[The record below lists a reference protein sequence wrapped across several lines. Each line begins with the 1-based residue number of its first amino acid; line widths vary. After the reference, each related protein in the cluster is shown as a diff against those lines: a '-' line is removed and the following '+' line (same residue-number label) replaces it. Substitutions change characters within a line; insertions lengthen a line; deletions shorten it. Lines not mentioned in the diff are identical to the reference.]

1 MSLTLSQA
9 QTLLQGIVGNS
20 GTTRYLGL
28 SSTPPQPIPSS
39 NSGGGEVVS
48 FSNYNITEPAAST
61 SYARVRIS
69 STEFANAAEGEW
81 ISGIYTTTIK
91 NSKEIH
97 FSEAVE
103 DWGYFKYFFI
113 TDTAGNASSAKGSVV
128 YIGEL
133 VYDRFV
139 ADTTYSDAEAQAAGF
154 DGTPTTAEN
163 YAARK
168 GRLYVKVGDI
178 YQPVGDAEFDSAATY
193 YVVGRGVFIEK
204 NTVPLVRKDLL
215 RISVQ

>member
-28 SSTPPQPIPSS
+28 SSTPPQPIPASS
-39 NSGGGEVVS
+39 SAGGEVVE

-61 SYARVRIS
+61 SYARVKIS
-69 STEFANAAEGEW
+69 GAEFANSATGEW
-81 ISGIYTTTIK
+81 VSGIYTTTIK

-113 TDTAGNASSAKGSVV
+113 TDTDGNASSAKGNVV

-133 VYDRFV
+133 IYDKFV
-139 ADTTYSDAEAQAAGF
+139 ADTTYSDSEAQANGF
-154 DGTPTTAEN
+154 DGTKTTSEN

-168 GRLYVKVGDI
+168 GRLYIKSGEA
-178 YQPVGDAEFDSAATY
+178 YQPVGEAPFNPEASY